1 MDTIAEFL
9 VNIKNAKEAG
19 KDKVD
24 IPASRMRKALAE
36 IMKSKGWIK
45 DFRVADDGKQGLM
58 RVYLSKQGPYATQFR
73 RISRPGRRIY
83 VGWEDIRP
91 VRSGKGF
98 AIVSTNKGV
107 IVDSDA
113 RKSKVGGELIC
124 ELW

>member
-83 VGWEDIRP
+83 VGWE
-91 VRSGKGF
+91 
-98 AIVSTNKGV
+98 
-107 IVDSDA
+107 
-113 RKSKVGGELIC
+113 
-124 ELW
+124 